1 MPERQTKPMISTI
14 AATEARIH
22 FGDVLKRVHNKREHL
37 IVEKDGLP
45 IAAILS
51 HADYEEYRLF
61 LARQLLEE
69 MNKTLN
75 REAVAQGYTEEQAL
89 EDLAT
94 IKKEVYQKRYG
105 RAVKPRR
112 KKTT

>member
-1 MPERQTKPMISTI
+1 MPERQHKPVISTI

-51 HADYEEYRLF
+51 SADYEEYRRF
-61 LARQLLEE
+61 LARQMLEE

-75 REAVAQGYTEEQAL
+75 RDAQAQGYTEEQAL
-89 EDLAT
+89 EDMAK
-94 IKKEVYQKRYG
+94 IKKEVYQERYG
-105 RAVKPRR
+105 RASKPRR

>member
-1 MPERQTKPMISTI
+1 MPRRQSKPTISTI

-22 FGDVLKRVHNKREHL
+22 FGEVLKRVHTGREQL

-45 IAAILS
+45 IAAILG

-69 MNKTLN
+69 MNRSLN
-75 REAVAQGYTEEQAL
+75 KEAVAQGYTEEQAL
-89 EDLAT
+89 SDLAN
-94 IKKEVYQKRYG
+94 IKKEIDQERYG
-105 RAVKPRR
+105 RAIKPRR